1 LAGCGSEKKGAEAIE
16 PTGGNGKIVFSIFEG
31 LPAFNGNDACS
42 GLWAVNPDGSGLMR
56 LTMPDPV
63 EFDSQYY
70 PSFSPDGSRLA
81 FEVVRDAGGGGEE
94 DYAVESDSSYLE
106 TETGDVQPIATF
118 TSLLFVNPRLVWSPK
133 NDSVLTLRLTGDV
146 TEIVDVAIKSGK
158 EKVLFDGKS
167 QVAGSAVWA
176 PDGSRIAFW
185 TFGEDG
191 IWLMDSDGANRRKLV
206 AGGEPVWAPDSK

>member
-118 TSLLFVNPRLVWSPK
+118 TSSLFVNPRLVWSPK

-146 TEIVDVAIKSGK
+146 TEIVDVAIKSGE